1 MNNYSYRGVT
11 MKVAIAT
18 DDKLTISHHFG
29 RTLGFRVFEIK
40 DNKIVGEEYRE
51 NIGKNN
57 GQCGSC
63 GHSSMIANIKD
74 CDLVVCYGMGQGI
87 YNDLVRHNIK
97 AVITEEETV
106 DNAIICLMKDDLV
119 NRLDRLH

>member
-29 RTLGFRVFEIK
+29 GFRVFEIK

-63 GHSSMIANIKD
+63 DHSSMIANIKD

>member
-1 MNNYSYRGVT
+1 MNNYSYRGVI

-40 DNKIVGEEYRE
+40 DNKIIKEQYRE

-63 GHSSMIANIKD
+63 DHSSMMKILRFIS
-74 CDLVVCYGMGQGI
+74 LCYGMGRAF
-87 YNDLVRHNIK
+87 YNDLSQ
-97 AVITEEETV
+97 TPT
-106 DNAIICLMKDDLV
+106 
-119 NRLDRLH
+119 